1 VERAC
6 AASHAARRGVGARDS
21 FPPTSDNHEEN
32 LMNRFS
38 ALLFTAALACG
49 FAFTACSTAPRTAE
63 GRTDLQKDAQAALAK
78 AEARDPS
85 LAKCL
90 RDSYGYAVFPK
101 VGKAAAGVGGGYG
114 KGVLYQNGRM
124 VGYCDLSQATVG
136 LQLGGQTY
144 TEIICFENEK
154 ALNEFKKGDLTFDA
168 QASAV
173 ALKSGDGKN
182 AKFKD
187 GVAVFTM
194 DEEGLMAEAAIGGQK
209 FSYRDQ

>member
-1 VERAC
+1 
-6 AASHAARRGVGARDS
+6 
-21 FPPTSDNHEEN
+21 
-32 LMNRFS
+32 MNRIS
-38 ALLFTAALACG
+38 SMLSTAAFACLTLA
-49 FAFTACSTAPRTAE
+49 ACSTAPRSAE
-63 GRTDLQKDAQAALAK
+63 GRADLQQDAQHALAK
-78 AEARDPS
+78 AEQRDPTLS
-85 LAKCL
+85 ACL
-90 RDSYGYAVFPK
+90 HDSYGYAVFPK

-144 TEIICFENEK
+144 TEIICFDDKN
-154 ALNEFKKGDLTFDA
+154 ALEQFKKGDLTFDA

-173 ALKSGDGKN
+173 ALKSGEAKN
-182 AKFKD
+182 AHFKD

-194 DEEGLMAEAAIGGQK
+194 DQEGLMAEAAIGGQK